1 MNQVETSSIPTTFQG
16 NETNVTPMDSEKI
29 HGEEKTMTDMDTT
42 TDTTVEA
49 EKEYVVLEPPTYAYG
64 HDFGNSEIGG
74 VLRKGDSVI
83 TRSIPTA
90 FTKINPKVM
99 RNMGVDMSEA
109 LVIQTKGEQV
119 SYGIGSISLS
129 QSNDPWNGR
138 GDITRYASTYS
149 LRGLLAMSAS
159 MVSDLEYRL
168 MVVTGLP
175 AETYQKNPGL
185 RKEIKAALNGK
196 HIFSID
202 GGRTW
207 RTCHV
212 EVGAIV
218 MEGAG
223 ALIAYGS
230 KDQGARASAIID
242 IGGRTTDLYVA
253 RGQVPISDYCQGKP
267 VGVETATKMV
277 RDAFED
283 IYGVELMPLEA
294 RELMHAYADAQR
306 ARAEAA
312 AAAAAVSSGTP
323 VKATKRKKVEP
334 RTYPEIT
341 VSGQRIPDAEL
352 DKLVTEAIKVT
363 AGEIESFVASSW
375 RQSDASNAIAAR
387 FNPVMVIGGGV
398 FYFYDALKK
407 RIPHLSQPSEPVFA
421 NGRGYALSAQALL
434 DRKKRA
440 AAAKV

>member
-1 MNQVETSSIPTTFQG
+1 MNQVETSSFPTTLQG
-16 NETNVTPMDSEKI
+16 KEMEATSMSEATAN
-29 HGEEKTMTDMDTT
+29 GERDTMTD
-42 TDTTVEA
+42 TDTTIDVTGA
-49 EKEYVVLEPPTYAYG
+49 TEKEYVVLEPQTYAYG

-74 VLRKGDSVI
+74 VLRKGETVV
-83 TRSIPTA
+83 TRSVPTA
-90 FTKINPKVM
+90 FTKINTKIM

-109 LVIQTKGEQV
+109 LVVQMKGEQV
-119 SYGIGSISLS
+119 SYGIGSIALS
-129 QSNDPWNGR
+129 QSTDPWNGR

-149 LRGLLAMSAS
+149 LRSLLAMSAS
-159 MVSDLEYRL
+159 MIPDAEYRL

-196 HIFSID
+196 HVFSID
-202 GGRTW
+202 GGRSW
-207 RTCHV
+207 RTCQV

-253 RGQVPISDYCQGKP
+253 RGQVPVSDFCQGKP

-283 IYGVELMPLEA
+283 IHGVELTPLEA

-306 ARAEAA
+306 VRAEAA
-312 AAAAAVSSGTP
+312 AAAAGTP
-323 VKATKRKKVEP
+323 VKTTKRKKTEP

-352 DKLVTEAIKVT
+352 DRLVTEAIDFT
-363 AGEIESFVASSW
+363 AGEIVSFVSSAW
-375 RQSDASNAIAAR
+375 RQSDATNAIAAR
-387 FNPVMVIGGGV
+387 FNPVLGIGGGV
-398 FYFYDALKK
+398 YYFYDALKK
-407 RIPHLSQPSEPVFA
+407 RIPHLSQPNEPVFA

-440 AAAKV
+440 AAKV